1 MNSYYDLLGVAPN
14 ATELEIRSAYG
25 RDVLRLQDTTSDK
38 VAQFRAALD
47 GAFATLVD
55 PVKRSAYDEALAVSR
70 KEDAADSSDES
81 DAAFGYALRGGL
93 WFAGGGLLTAVTYAF
108 SQGSYLI
115 AWGPLL
121 FGGFQLVR
129 GLLRYLTVPSGA
141 RKSSQLGVLGGL
153 IAVGI
158 LSAAFVGVSEGMGA
172 QDAALGTKWNA
183 MIQATGLDV
192 AQANDLVIGVANRP
206 GPWDATDGA
215 DMAKASVLYGRI
227 ADSVEATTAPSPLE
241 WYRTGMR
248 GRFTTSAPGLASS
261 SRYHRDV
268 GPRYVRMNTSSPST
282 TTQMGTACVAPFG
295 ERVST
300 STSFARSSA
309 ASVSFG
315 KLNPAP
321 EAVARRSRGRSGP
334 VEERCARSRR
344 PARA

>member
-1 MNSYYDLLGVAPN
+1 MSTYYELLGVPQSAS
-14 ATELEIRSAYG
+14 ELEIRSAYG
-25 RDVLRLQDTTSDK
+25 RDVLHLQNETSDK
-38 VAQFRAALD
+38 VAQFRAVLD
-47 GAFATLVD
+47 AAFATLVD
-55 PVKRSAYDEALAVSR
+55 PVKRSAYDEALAVAVQSG
-70 KEDAADSSDES
+70 AAESSDAS
-81 DAAFGYALRGGL
+81 DAAFKYAMRGGL
-93 WFAGGGLLTAVTYAF
+93 WFAGGGLVTALTYAF
-108 SQGSYLI
+108 SHGTYLI

-227 ADSVEATTAPSPLE
+227 ADSVEASTAPSRLE
-241 WYRTGMR
+241 WYRTGMAKNFR
-248 GRFTTSAPGLASS
+248 DAASITHEFSLLTATSPASAFSALDARWQTFVDEATKLSDRFDTQEG
-261 SRYHRDV
+261 
-268 GPRYVRMNTSSPST
+268 T
-282 TTQMGTACVAPFG
+282 TTQ
-295 ERVST
+295 
-300 STSFARSSA
+300 
-309 ASVSFG
+309 
-315 KLNPAP
+315 
-321 EAVARRSRGRSGP
+321 
-334 VEERCARSRR
+334 
-344 PARA
+344 

>member
-1 MNSYYDLLGVAPN
+1 MSTYYELLGVPQSAS
-14 ATELEIRSAYG
+14 ELEIRSAYG
-25 RDVLRLQDTTSDK
+25 RDVLHLQNETSDR
-38 VAQFRAALD
+38 VAQFRAVLD
-47 GAFATLVD
+47 AAFATLVD
-55 PVKRSAYDEALAVSR
+55 PVKRSAYDEALAVAVQSG
-70 KEDAADSSDES
+70 AAESSDAS
-81 DAAFGYALRGGL
+81 DAAFKYAMRGGL
-93 WFAGGGLLTAVTYAF
+93 WFAGGGLVTALTYAF
-108 SQGSYLI
+108 SHGTYLI

-227 ADSVEATTAPSPLE
+227 ADSVEASTAPSRLE
-241 WYRTGMR
+241 WYRTGMAKNFR
-248 GRFTTSAPGLASS
+248 DAASITHEFSLLTAASPASAFGALDARWQTFVDEATKLSDRFDAQEG
-261 SRYHRDV
+261 
-268 GPRYVRMNTSSPST
+268 T
-282 TTQMGTACVAPFG
+282 TTQ
-295 ERVST
+295 
-300 STSFARSSA
+300 
-309 ASVSFG
+309 
-315 KLNPAP
+315 
-321 EAVARRSRGRSGP
+321 
-334 VEERCARSRR
+334 
-344 PARA
+344 

>member
-1 MNSYYDLLGVAPN
+1 MSTYYELLGVPQSAS
-14 ATELEIRSAYG
+14 ELEIRSAYG
-25 RDVLRLQDTTSDK
+25 RDVLHLQNETSDK
-38 VAQFRAALD
+38 VAQFRAVLD
-47 GAFATLVD
+47 AAFATLVD
-55 PVKRSAYDEALAVSR
+55 PVKRSAYDEALAVAVQSG
-70 KEDAADSSDES
+70 AAESSDAS
-81 DAAFGYALRGGL
+81 DAAFKYAMRGGL
-93 WFAGGGLLTAVTYAF
+93 WFAGGGLVTALTYAF
-108 SQGSYLI
+108 SHGTYLI

-227 ADSVEATTAPSPLE
+227 ADSVEATTAPSRLE
-241 WYRTGMR
+241 WYRTGMAKNFR
-248 GRFTTSAPGLASS
+248 DAASITHEFSLLTAASS
-261 SRYHRDV
+261 ASAFGALDARWQTFVDEATKLSDRFDAQE
-268 GPRYVRMNTSSPST
+268 GT
-282 TTQMGTACVAPFG
+282 TTQ
-295 ERVST
+295 
-300 STSFARSSA
+300 
-309 ASVSFG
+309 
-315 KLNPAP
+315 
-321 EAVARRSRGRSGP
+321 
-334 VEERCARSRR
+334 
-344 PARA
+344 